1 MFGAGT
7 IGIAAAIALREFG
20 CRQVMVTDLSDLR
33 LEKAAG
39 LGFATCNSGKED
51 LKAKA
56 MEVFGTARSLSG
68 QTADVGI
75 YIDAAGAPNLIGLY
89 QNMGKIMS
97 RLVVVAV
104 LAGKRPIDVLAMTY
118 AQHALIGSGG
128 YMPEDVKTVMDIK
141 S

>member
-1 MFGAGT
+1 M
-7 IGIAAAIALREFG
+7 
-20 CRQVMVTDLSDLR
+20 
-33 LEKAAG
+33 
-39 LGFATCNSGKED
+39 
-51 LKAKA
+51 
-56 MEVFGTARSLSG
+56 FGTARSLSG